1 MDTTHHESLSGVLA
15 RVEAG
20 MGSRGAAT
28 GWPAR
33 ARRLGQEL
41 RLRAAAALIDPKPG
55 ESVLDY
61 GAGHGRLLT
70 LLRGREANARLVGF
84 EPVLYDEACLRLKG
98 TADDIARDIMAL
110 RGEAFDTVVCLNL
123 TERRPDADVARII
136 DDLVAHTRVD
146 GHILVCVPAWTER
159 DALAGRREPAGF
171 SAPEGLGDPAVRRW
185 LKRPGLA
192 LMATRYWP
200 LPLLGPALNRHAFL
214 LFRRLGRT

>member
-1 MDTTHHESLSGVLA
+1 MLA

-20 MGSRGAAT
+20 MESGGAAT

-41 RLRAAAALIDPKPG
+41 RFRAAAALVDPKPG

-61 GAGHGRLLT
+61 GAGRGRLLT
-70 LLRGREANARLVGF
+70 LLRSREANARLVGF
-84 EPVLYDEACLRLKG
+84 EPILYDEACLRLKG
-98 TADDIARDIMAL
+98 TADDIARDVAAL
-110 RGEAFDTVVCLNL
+110 RGEVFDTVVCLSL
-123 TERRPDADVARII
+123 AEHRPDADIARIV
-136 DDLVAHTRVD
+136 DDLVARTRVD
-146 GHILVCVPAWTER
+146 GHILVCVPTWTER
-159 DALAGRREPAGF
+159 DAAVGRREPTGF

-185 LKRPGLA
+185 LKRPDLD